1 MADTIVRTSK
11 AENGNAKDEMISCT
25 VTGCE
30 EDDDDDDDD
39 ESLSTP
45 TPTKGVDPR
54 SGLLFSNSKKDS
66 TPTSTTTT
74 TTRRKPQHD
83 DDNDNVETKKKKKK
97 KTTTGFLLFL
107 AGFLRLL
114 ILELP
119 LLVVL
124 FLYLC
129 VKTMVNMHD
138 THFGPLFRAALF
150 YDRSRNATELT
161 YYYRECDLEDLTT
174 TTRDDLIVD
183 PHLPLNAG
191 ATKLTEHGVAMFPN
205 VLSNETASTLR
216 DFILQQ
222 NELRTSWEIIEGEH
236 RSMWGIDINM
246 HPAFHQAWKEVAR
259 NKHLMGALT
268 DLVGPDPGTC
278 LPAHPF
284 SDQNGILRKQL
295 VIRLSTICLPLSF
308 FPFLSLFLVSFPLL
322 LSAGWRIGWWVGS
335 V

>member
-1 MADTIVRTSK
+1 MADTIFRTRK
-11 AENGNAKDEMISCT
+11 AENGTAKDEMISCT
-25 VTGCE
+25 VTGS
-30 EDDDDDDDD
+30 DDDDDDD

-45 TPTKGVDPR
+45 TPTKGVDPHG
-54 SGLLFSNSKKDS
+54 GLLFSNNEKDP
-66 TPTSTTTT
+66 TPTPPTPTTK
-74 TTRRKPQHD
+74 RKPQD
-83 DDNDNVETKKKKKK
+83 DDDHDTVETKKKKKK
-97 KTTTGFLLFL
+97 NTGFLLFL
-107 AGFLRLL
+107 AGFLRLF

-150 YDRSRNATELT
+150 YDRNRNATELT

-191 ATKLTEHGVAMFPN
+191 ATKLTEHGVAMFPH

-222 NELRTSWEIIEGEH
+222 NKLRTSWEIIEGEH

-278 LPAHPF
+278 LPNHPF
-284 SDQNGILRKQL
+284 SDRKTK
-295 VIRLSTICLPLSF
+295 VVRLSTIC
-308 FPFLSLFLVSFPLL
+308 
-322 LSAGWRIGWWVGS
+322 
-335 V
+335 